1 MFKNY
6 KIVRHVLGVVICDS
20 GRHCIGTMCARIEA
34 DNDWIEEQALELWS
48 AVHFAV
54 ELGLQDLVLEYENKG
69 LVDDYG
75 HIIYSWLYLYKPTS
89 IATEAKNFNDVKI

>member
-6 KIVRHVLGVVICDS
+6 KIVRHVLAVVICDS
-20 GRHCIGTMCARIEA
+20 GRHCIGTMCAKIEA

-54 ELGLQDLVLEYENKG
+54 ELGLQDLVLETRIKAWWLIMGTYHLLMAL
-69 LVDDYG
+69 LVQTDQ
-75 HIIYSWLYLYKPTS
+75 HS
-89 IATEAKNFNDVKI
+89 N

>member
-1 MFKNY
+1 M
-6 KIVRHVLGVVICDS
+6 IAGVIVLGL
-20 GRHCIGTMCARIEA
+20 CARIEA

-75 HIIYSWLYLYKPTS
+75 HIPFTHGFTCTNRP
-89 IATEAKNFNDVKI
+89 A

>member
-1 MFKNY
+1 MFWEWLSV
-6 KIVRHVLGVVICDS
+6 IVGVIVLGL
-20 GRHCIGTMCARIEA
+20 CARIEA

-54 ELGLQDLVLEYENKG
+54 KLGLQDLVLEYEIKG

-75 HIIYSWLYLYKPTS
+75 HISFTHGFTCTNRP
-89 IATEAKNFNDVKI
+89 A

>member
-1 MFKNY
+1 MFWQWLSV
-6 KIVRHVLGVVICDS
+6 IVGVIVLGL
-20 GRHCIGTMCARIEA
+20 CARIEA

-54 ELGLQDLVLEYENKG
+54 ELGLQDLVLEYEIKG

-75 HIIYSWLYLYKPTS
+75 HISFTHGFTCTNRP
-89 IATEAKNFNDVKI
+89 A

>member
-20 GRHCIGTMCARIEA
+20 GLHCIGITCARIEA
-34 DNDWIEEQALELWS
+34 DNDWIEEQALGLWS

-54 ELGLQDLVLEYENKG
+54 ELGLQDLVLEYEIKG

-75 HIIYSWLYLYKPTS
+75 HISFTHGFTCTNRP
-89 IATEAKNFNDVKI
+89 A

>member
-1 MFKNY
+1 M
-6 KIVRHVLGVVICDS
+6 GVVICDS

-34 DNDWIEEQALELWS
+34 DTDWIEEQALELWS

-75 HIIYSWLYLYKPTS
+75 HISFTHGFTCTNRP
-89 IATEAKNFNDVKI
+89 A

>member
-1 MFKNY
+1 MFWEWLSV
-6 KIVRHVLGVVICDS
+6 IVGVIVLGL
-20 GRHCIGTMCARIEA
+20 CARIEA

-54 ELGLQDLVLEYENKG
+54 ELGLQDLVLEYKIKG

-75 HIIYSWLYLYKPTS
+75 HISFTHDFTCTNRP
-89 IATEAKNFNDVKI
+89 A

>member
-1 MFKNY
+1 MFWEWLSV
-6 KIVRHVLGVVICDS
+6 IVGVIVLGL
-20 GRHCIGTMCARIEA
+20 CARIEA

-54 ELGLQDLVLEYENKG
+54 ELGLQDLVLEYEIKG

-75 HIIYSWLYLYKPTS
+75 HISFTHGFTCTNRP
-89 IATEAKNFNDVKI
+89 A

>member
-6 KIVRHVLGVVICDS
+6 KICVLGVVICDS

-54 ELGLQDLVLEYENKG
+54 ELGLQDLVLEYEVKG

-75 HIIYSWLYLYKPTS
+75 HISFTHGFTCTNQP
-89 IATEAKNFNDVKI
+89 A